1 MKLTLRMNAASTL
14 IKKPEGLMKKKNKM
28 MIVVVSNEGD
38 FYDLII
44 YNYCNAIYNYACM
57 TFERLILLEFT
68 GTNTSKFIYPFR
80 IVFVF

>member
-1 MKLTLRMNAASTL
+1 
-14 IKKPEGLMKKKNKM
+14 MKKNNKM
-28 MIVVVSNEGD
+28 IMIVVFNEGD

-44 YNYCNAIYNYACM
+44 YNCNAIYNFACM

-68 GTNTSKFIYPFR
+68 GTNTSKFIDPFR